1 MQGVK
6 RTKTAVMS
14 AEKAFQGGD
23 EAEFIR
29 AVLAKYAHIIDE
41 CDSARDMK
49 PLATGA
55 FEAWDRLKALEA
67 SGAAEDEAA
76 ETPLA
81 SVLRMAQ

>member
-6 RTKTAVMS
+6 RTKTAVLS
-14 AEKAFQGGD
+14 AETAFQSGN

-29 AVLAKYAHIIDE
+29 AVLSKYAHIIDE

-67 SGAAEDEAA
+67 AANVEDETN

-81 SVLRMAQ
+81 TVLRMAQ